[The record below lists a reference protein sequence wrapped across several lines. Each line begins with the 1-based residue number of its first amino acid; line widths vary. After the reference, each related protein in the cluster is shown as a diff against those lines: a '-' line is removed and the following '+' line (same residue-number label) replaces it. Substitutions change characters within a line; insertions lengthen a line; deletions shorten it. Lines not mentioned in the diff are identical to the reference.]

1 MKFFKSKQERLDQSL
16 IQAVRD
22 NRSLSTIQHLI
33 DSGADITV
41 TSDAGKTLLDL
52 TEHEEKITF
61 FLNNGLAFSL
71 PLQLDKALY
80 YCIGN
85 AETISKLITLGADI
99 NYASHNWNP
108 AVFFALEPRNEDSLK
123 LLLAHQ
129 AKVNVQKVED
139 SNTPLHIAIA
149 HENVTA
155 VRLLLEHDARSD
167 IKNAESET
175 AVFLA
180 QNLHKKTGKFCYQE
194 MLTAFNVETA
204 PTRTQTVFD
213 ANEISFIH
221 VKPALGQRI
230 TETFN
235 FTSGIYREVVY
246 SMVTSTQ
253 SSSILPFDMLQSTK
267 HFAHAKAEFIAHGG
281 VPEYSFRKQLDK
293 K

>member
-1 MKFFKSKQERLDQSL
+1 VKIFKSKQEKLDHSL
-16 IQAVRD
+16 IKAVRD
-22 NRSLSTIQHLI
+22 GMSLSTIQHLI

-41 TSDAGKTLLDL
+41 TTDAGKTLLDL

-129 AKVNVQKVED
+129 AKVNVQKIED

-180 QNLHKKTGKFCYQE
+180 QSLHKKTGKFCYQE

-204 PTRTQTVFD
+204 PTRTQTIFD

-221 VKPALGQRI
+221 VKPALGQHI

-235 FTSGIYREVVY
+235 FTSGVYREVVY
-246 SMVTSTQ
+246 SMITSTQ

-267 HFAHAKAEFIAHGG
+267 LLANAEAEFIRQGG

-293 K
+293 N